1 VKLRPGG
8 AEPLAQ
14 RAPGPG
20 AIRQPA
26 HRRLLL
32 AHHGTEGGE
41 HAARLAWR
49 LAVPGETS
57 VIHLYVV
64 PEFWSGMQGDDWLN
78 NAWTRDAFAA
88 HLEGQ
93 LEAEAKAQL
102 RSVADECSAR
112 GLGCE
117 SVLRVGDPTRCLVE
131 VAAEKGVDLVV
142 IGPPRPKGAPGY
154 RCRVDLDK
162 LARAL
167 KAPLV
172 IAQGE

>member
-1 VKLRPGG
+1 
-8 AEPLAQ
+8 
-14 RAPGPG
+14 
-20 AIRQPA
+20 
-26 HRRLLL
+26 LLL
-32 AHHGTEGGE
+32 AHHGTDGAAQ
-41 HAARLAWR
+41 AARLAWR
-49 LAVPGETS
+49 LAVPGETA

-102 RSVADECSAR
+102 RSVSDECAAH
-112 GLGCE
+112 GLDCE
-117 SVLRVGDPTRCLVE
+117 SVLRVGDPTRCLIE
-131 VAAEKGVDLVV
+131 AAAERNADLVV

-154 RCRVDLDK
+154 RCRIDLDK
-162 LARAL
+162 LVREL
-167 KAPLV
+167 NAPLV